1 MSDNLIN
8 MDDLMAA
15 MEQLQEVDTNGV
27 LEMSEEMQASQRRYE
42 EYIKKHTDQS
52 MGVRSV
58 CSGGSRFG
66 DCLKLISADHGAF

>member
-15 MEQLQEVDTNGV
+15 MEQLKESDTNGV

-42 EYIKKHTDQS
+42 EYIKKNTDE
-52 MGVRSV
+52 
-58 CSGGSRFG
+58 
-66 DCLKLISADHGAF
+66 